1 MAAAG
6 QPPRGGGQSH
16 PLRKRG
22 RRPRAALA
30 QAPAAASAVALFLF
44 VLLLVPGAHGF
55 LHAAS
60 PRATPVAAAR
70 AQRRGRCLGPRFF
83 NPRGS
88 AGEDTE
94 EQQQQPATK
103 ATTMLQPLAPPASAA
118 AAGASSSSS
127 SSAQY
132 EELMEKLTD
141 DEKYNILLQSRAS
154 SLIDLLGGRG
164 GGGGAGA
171 GSGGPDA
178 EFEPLYRLLEEMT
191 AKGVKLT
198 GKSFATLMDAASLSR
213 RLGVIQA
220 CLVQARRNGVCRAF
234 SRDVGALT
242 LPPSATAA
250 APAATP
256 DALPPVPT
264 DDRSLEVSAGLGA
277 LAVVG
282 GALGWEALAP
292 LFHGD
297 TTPASVLLFLV
308 GAAAALDFTQRQ
320 GKELRLVLSGLNRL
334 FLRDPEREARAQ
346 AAAFLSAYLLGLP
359 CFCFSPSV
367 LEAAR
372 LPNEVGS
379 DFRDVL
385 ASTAGLH
392 RLLVYLLAPVAAE
405 EANHVQLVASDP
417 RQARALLQ
425 LFRERNPGVEVDG
438 EGVVLPWAFQEA
450 KRLLQANAGLLDKL
464 RKRMESGGA
473 TVGDCVQLL
482 ESAVTGQEDRRG
494 GGSG

>member
-1 MAAAG
+1 MF
-6 QPPRGGGQSH
+6 R
-16 PLRKRG
+16 
-22 RRPRAALA
+22 
-30 QAPAAASAVALFLF
+30 FL
-44 VLLLVPGAHGF
+44 LLLVPFLALLLPGAQAFHINNRQNT
-55 LHAAS
+55 LS
-60 PRATPVAAAR
+60 AAR
-70 AQRRGRCLGPRFF
+70 AGARNRRCLGPRFS
-83 NPRGS
+83 NPPRGPG
-88 AGEDTE
+88 AGGEE
-94 EQQQQPATK
+94 REEEKEQQQA
-103 ATTMLQPLAPPASAA
+103 ARTTTLQPPAP
-118 AAGASSSSS
+118 AGAASSSSS
-127 SSAQY
+127 SASAQY

-164 GGGGAGA
+164 GGGGGGK
-171 GSGGPDA
+171 GSGGPDV

-191 AKGVKLT
+191 AKGVRLT
-198 GKSFATLMDAASLSR
+198 DKSFATLMDAASLSR

-242 LPPSATAA
+242 LPPSSS
-250 APAATP
+250 AATTTDLSSSSAP
-256 DALPPVPT
+256 LLPVPT

-297 TTPASVLLFLV
+297 TTPASVLLLLI
-308 GAAAALDFTQRQ
+308 GAAAFLDFTQRQ
-320 GKELRLVLSGLNRL
+320 GQELRLVLSGLNRL

-372 LPNEVGS
+372 LPNEVGN
-379 DFRDVL
+379 DFGDVL
-385 ASTAGLH
+385 RSTAGLH

-417 RQARALLQ
+417 RQARALVQ

-473 TVGDCVQLL
+473 TVGDCAILL
-482 ESAVTGQEDRRG
+482 ESAVTGLGPGGGEGSGRG
-494 GGSG
+494 GGSGS